1 MKASKA
7 TIVGCMAALCMAS
20 CTTVTKTAGSVDVAN
35 DLKSKTEAELVVQ
48 DKRITYT
55 LRPPKS
61 IRRGGLANVKAAA
74 VAEALKQNGGADVLV
89 DPQYETRTRR
99 GLFGKKIKYVTVTG
113 YPAKYKK
120 FETATK

>member
-7 TIVGCMAALCMAS
+7 IIAGCMAALCMAS

-35 DLKSKTEAELVVQ
+35 D
-48 DKRITYT
+48 I
-55 LRPPKS
+55 
-61 IRRGGLANVKAAA
+61 GLANVKAAA